1 MARIPATVCEIRH
14 AQRADGPAAVL
25 AIGTANP
32 TNCVS
37 QEEYPDYYFR
47 VTKSEHLTDLK
58 HKLKSICKHQECKR
72 SDCKTQIMSNIYD
85 LI

>member
-1 MARIPATVCEIRH
+1 MATVVVHDIRH

-32 TNCVS
+32 ATS
-37 QEEYPDYYFR
+37 MLQDEYTDYYFR

-58 HKLKSICKHQECKR
+58 DKLRRICKLKKSVA
-72 SDCKTQIMSNIYD
+72 Y
-85 LI
+85 